1 MGHHKLERFAENL
14 TFPNLF
20 QVSYEMLKEEGFPK
34 KGKWHEHFG
43 NNNPIT
49 LELGCGK
56 GDYTISLA
64 RIHPERNFIGV
75 DIKGARLWRGAK
87 TAVEDN
93 MQNVAFIRTRIELI
107 ENFFDVDEVSEI
119 WITFPDPQPK
129 KEFKRLTCERF
140 LNYYKHFLQ
149 PGSPIHLKTDSLELH
164 EYTRDEVIAPAGY
177 RTEYATANL
186 YATPADQ
193 HPEIPCLREAQMT
206 QTFYERMFLAEGKPI
221 TYLKFFIKSNYL
233 CQDTTNGQRLKEP
246 KAQPMPSAPNSG
258 VTF

>member
-20 QVSYEMLKEEGFPK
+20 QVSFEQLKNEGFAL
-34 KGKWHEHFG
+34 KGHWHEHFS
-43 NNNPIT
+43 NHNPIT

-64 RIHPERNFIGV
+64 RIHPDRNYIGV

-87 TAVEDN
+87 TGCEEN
-93 MQNVAFIRTRIELI
+93 MANVAFIRTRIELI
-107 ENFFDVDEVSEI
+107 EGFFAPDEVSEI

-140 LNYYKHFLQ
+140 LSYYKAFLK

-164 EYTRDEVIAPAGY
+164 QYTRDEVIAPAGY
-177 RTEYATANL
+177 KVEYATEDL
-186 YATPADQ
+186 YSTPANE
-193 HPEIPCLREAQMT
+193 HPDIPCLAEAQMT

-221 TYLKFFIKSNYL
+221 TYIKFYIK
-233 CQDTTNGQRLKEP
+233 
-246 KAQPMPSAPNSG
+246 
-258 VTF
+258 

>member
-87 TAVEDN
+87 TAVEEK

-107 ENFFDVDEVSEI
+107 ENFFDADEVSEI

-186 YATPADQ
+186 YATLADQ

-221 TYLKFFIKSNYL
+221 TYLKFFIK
-233 CQDTTNGQRLKEP
+233 
-246 KAQPMPSAPNSG
+246 
-258 VTF
+258 

>member
-119 WITFPDPQPK
+119 RITFPDPQPK

-221 TYLKFFIKSNYL
+221 TYLKFFIK
-233 CQDTTNGQRLKEP
+233 
-246 KAQPMPSAPNSG
+246 
-258 VTF
+258 

>member
-20 QVSYEMLKEEGFPK
+20 QVSFEQLKAEGFAL
-34 KGKWHEHFG
+34 KGRWCDHFG
-43 NNNPIT
+43 NHNPIT

-64 RIHPERNFIGV
+64 RIHPDRNYVGV

-87 TAVEDN
+87 TGVEEQ
-93 MQNVAFIRTRIELI
+93 MGNVAFIRTRIELI
-107 ENFFDVDEVSEI
+107 ENFFAEDEVSEI
-119 WITFPDPQPK
+119 WVTFPDPQPK

-140 LNYYKHFLQ
+140 LSYYKKFLK

-164 EYTRDEVIAPAGY
+164 QYTRDEVIAPVGY
-177 RTEYATANL
+177 RVEYATENL
-186 YATPADQ
+186 YATPADE
-193 HPEIPCLREAQMT
+193 HPEIECLREAQMT

-221 TYLKFFIKSNYL
+221 TYIKFFVK
-233 CQDTTNGQRLKEP
+233 
-246 KAQPMPSAPNSG
+246 
-258 VTF
+258 